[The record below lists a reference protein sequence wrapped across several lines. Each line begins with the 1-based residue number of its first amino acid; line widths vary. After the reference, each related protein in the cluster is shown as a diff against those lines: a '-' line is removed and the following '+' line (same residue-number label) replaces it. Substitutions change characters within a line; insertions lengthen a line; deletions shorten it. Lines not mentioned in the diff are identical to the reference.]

1 MEQEHNKPA
10 RIVIQSK
17 SFGSRFEHQ
26 FFKDIEAAI
35 LDGYRIADTG
45 LRADMSMRNFKGRM
59 GRAVLILES
68 SRIEVEKDAKEELKL
83 VAAEKAE
90 KVEVAAKKAADELKA
105 KKKLE
110 VSLAENK
117 KVVST
122 GVVENSPVEA
132 AVKADAAEKKA
143 AMIAKGKATK
153 AANKAKKDA
162 ERTK

>member
-17 SFGSRFEHQ
+17 SFGARFEHQ
-26 FFKDIEAAI
+26 FFKDIENAI

-68 SRIEVEKDAKEELKL
+68 SRIEVEKAAKDEIKA
-83 VAAEKAE
+83 VADEKAKITAE
-90 KVEVAAKKAADELKA
+90 KVADELKVE
-105 KKKLE
+105 KELE
-110 VSLAENK
+110 APVVETE

-132 AVKADAAEKKA
+132 AIKVEAAEKKA

-162 ERTK
+162 KKTK